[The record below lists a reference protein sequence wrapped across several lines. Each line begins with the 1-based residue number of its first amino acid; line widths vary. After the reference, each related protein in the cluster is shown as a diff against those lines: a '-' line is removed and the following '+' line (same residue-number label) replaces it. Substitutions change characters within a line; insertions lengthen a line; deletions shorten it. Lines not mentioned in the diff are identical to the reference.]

1 MTLIDS
7 VLEHL
12 NLEQIETN
20 LFRGV
25 SEDMGLPRVFGGQ
38 VIGQALVAA
47 LRTVEERP
55 CHSLHG
61 YFLRPGDPG
70 LPIIYEVDRIRDGR
84 SFTTRRVV
92 AIQKGEAIFSMSSSF
107 QVFEHG
113 LSHQVPMPD
122 VPGPDDLPGE
132 EERFE
137 ARRASLTQEQIR
149 MMTRD
154 RPVEMKRVE
163 DVDYLNPEKLP
174 PVQHIWFR
182 SRKKLDDEVHQHQC
196 LLAYA
201 SDMGLLSTTTLPHG
215 RSWMTG
221 LMTASL
227 DHALWFHRDF
237 RFDEWV
243 LIAMDSPAAAGARG
257 FIRGTMYTED
267 GKLIASVAQEGLMR
281 VVRSGPEVREAQA

>member
-12 NLEQIETN
+12 NLERIETN

-25 SEDMGLPRVFGGQ
+25 SEDLGPPRVFGGQ
-38 VIGQALVAA
+38 VIGQALIAA
-47 LRTVEERP
+47 LRTVEDRP

-61 YFLRPGDPG
+61 YFLRPGDPKH
-70 LPIIYEVDRIRDGR
+70 PIIYEVDRIRDGR
-84 SFTTRRVV
+84 SFATRRVV
-92 AIQKGEAIFSMSSSF
+92 AIQKGEAIFNMSASF
-107 QVFEHG
+107 QLFEEG
-113 LSHQVPMPD
+113 LEHQVDMPD
-122 VPGPDDLPGE
+122 VPGPDELPSE

-137 ARRASLTQEQIR
+137 ELKPSLTAEQLK

-154 RPVEMKRVE
+154 RPIEMKRVE
-163 DVDYLNPEKLP
+163 NVNYIK
-174 PVQHIWFR
+174 PVKREPTQHIWFR
-182 SRKKLDDEVHQHQC
+182 SKKPLSDQIHQHQC

-215 RSWMTG
+215 MSWMTG
-221 LMTASL
+221 LQTASL
-227 DHALWFHRDF
+227 DHALWFHREF

-243 LIAMDSPAAAGARG
+243 LIAMDSPAAAGSRG
-257 FIRGTMYTED
+257 FNRGTMFTQD

-281 VVRSGPEVREAQA
+281 RIRPQN